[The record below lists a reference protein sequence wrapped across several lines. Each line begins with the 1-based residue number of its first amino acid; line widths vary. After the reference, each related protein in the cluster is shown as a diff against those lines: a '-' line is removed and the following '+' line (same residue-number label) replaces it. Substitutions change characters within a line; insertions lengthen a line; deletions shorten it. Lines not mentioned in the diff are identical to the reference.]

1 MLLTE
6 YNEIQREELLR
17 KTERKEGLKKGIKKG
32 RKEGLKKGRKE
43 GLKKGT
49 IKAVMR
55 NIQSIMESLHLS
67 FEQAATVLK
76 IPAEEYDFYRN
87 SIIQKNEDALEK

>member
-17 KTERKEGLKKGIKKG
+17 KTERKEAMMSALNNLMDSLK
-32 RKEGLKKGRKE
+32 
-43 GLKKGT
+43 
-49 IKAVMR
+49 
-55 NIQSIMESLHLS
+55 LS
-67 FEQAATVLK
+67 FEQAAAALK

-87 SIIQKNEDALEK
+87 SIIQKNEDALHKSEQ

>member
-1 MLLTE
+1 MMLTE
-6 YNEIQREELLR
+6 YDEIQHEKLLR
-17 KTERKEGLKKGIKKG
+17 KTERREG
-32 RKEGLKKGRKE
+32 RKEGVKIGRKV
-43 GLKKGT
+43 
-49 IKAVMR
+49 AMMS

-87 SIIQKNEDALEK
+87 SIIQKNEDALHKSEQ

>member
-17 KTERKEGLKKGIKKG
+17 KTERKKGI
-32 RKEGLKKGRKE
+32 
-43 GLKKGT
+43 KKGT
-49 IKAVMR
+49 IKAVMS

-67 FEQAATVLK
+67 FEQAAAALK
-76 IPAEEYDFYRN
+76 IPTEEYDFYRK
-87 SIIQKNEDALEK
+87 SIIQKNEDALKK